1 MQINRYG
8 EKTAESK
15 LNKLRGIMSKIRLTR
30 ISINSRRVTHVKI
43 DRYGNEIDEYSH
55 NKYGFYLIIFLLNT
69 SQMCLFS
76 LKTCKSSKWES
87 SGWNTAA
94 PIQPLVQNA
103 FCDSKKTVAIGRNR
117 RLRQTRFYFP
127 SVNLSCLSINAI
139 FVAQEKNASET
150 IS

>member
-76 LKTCKSSKWES
+76 RHVNPPNESRLGEIQQHQSS
-87 SGWNTAA
+87 
-94 PIQPLVQNA
+94 P
-103 FCDSKKTVAIGRNR
+103 
-117 RLRQTRFYFP
+117 
-127 SVNLSCLSINAI
+127 
-139 FVAQEKNASET
+139 
-150 IS
+150 